1 MGLLIAVAAAF
12 VIALVALY
20 NRLAN
25 MRNIV
30 RAAWSDVDVQ
40 LKRRAELIPNLVE
53 TAKGYSGF
61 EQQTLESVTL
71 ARAGVSANDMSPQ
84 ERASA
89 EAELG
94 ARLQRMLAVVENY
107 PELKAS
113 AQFLRLQEELSATE
127 TNIANARRYYNAAVR
142 DYNTL
147 VESFPSA
154 LVAAIFAY
162 RKAEFFELDSPD
174 EAVAPN
180 ARMSQDSEGSE

>member
-1 MGLLIAVAAAF
+1 MGLLIAIPAILV
-12 VIALVALY
+12 VVLVAIY

-25 MRNIV
+25 MRNVV

-61 EQQTLESVTL
+61 EQQTLESVTR
-71 ARAGVSANDMSPQ
+71 ARAALSDDRMSPQ
-84 ERASA
+84 QRASV
-89 EAELG
+89 EAELSS
-94 ARLQRMLAVVENY
+94 RLRRLLAVVENY

-113 AQFLRLQEELSATE
+113 AQFLRLQEELSTTE

-147 VESFPSA
+147 VESFPSG
-154 LVAAIFAY
+154 LVASLFGY
-162 RKAEFFELDSPD
+162 HKAEFFELDSPD
-174 EAVAPN
+174 EAETPSVQTNRGA
-180 ARMSQDSEGSE
+180 E

>member
-1 MGLLIAVAAAF
+1 MGLLIALAG
-12 VIALVALY
+12 VIIIGLIVLY

-25 MRNIV
+25 LRNIV

-61 EQQTLESVTL
+61 EQQTLESVTR
-71 ARAGVSANDMSPQ
+71 ARTAATVSDMTPKQ
-84 ERASA
+84 RASA

-94 ARLQRMLAVVENY
+94 ERLQRMLAVVENY

-147 VESFPSA
+147 IESFPSA
-154 LVAAIFAY
+154 IVATMFGY

-174 EAVAPN
+174 EAVAPKAN
-180 ARMSQDSEGSE
+180 MRGDEE

>member
-1 MGLLIAVAAAF
+1 MGLLIVVCAVI

-25 MRNIV
+25 LRNIV

-61 EQQTLESVTL
+61 EQRVLESVTR
-71 ARAGVSANDMSPQ
+71 ARTAVSSTTMSPQ

-94 ARLQRMLAVVENY
+94 SRLNHLLAVVESY

-113 AQFLRLQEELSATE
+113 AQFLRLQEELSSTE

-142 DYNTL
+142 DFNTMI
-147 VESFPSA
+147 ESFPSGIVA
-154 LVAAIFAY
+154 LIFGY
-162 RKAEFFELDSPD
+162 RKAEFFELNAAD
-174 EAVAPN
+174 EAAAPS
-180 ARMSQDSEGSE
+180 ASMDRGPGEAH

>member
-1 MGLLIAVAAAF
+1 MGVIIVVAAALVIGF
-12 VIALVALY
+12 VVLY

-25 MRNIV
+25 LRNIV

-61 EQQTLESVTL
+61 EQQTLESVTR
-71 ARAGVSANDMSPQ
+71 ARAAVSANDMSPQ

-94 ARLQRMLAVVENY
+94 TRLQRLLAVVENY

-113 AQFLRLQEELSATE
+113 AQFLRLQEELSAME

-154 LVAAIFAY
+154 LVAAVFAY

-174 EAVAPN
+174 EAAAPSATMN
-180 ARMSQDSEGSE
+180 RDSEESE

>member
-1 MGLLIAVAAAF
+1 MGLIIVIAAAL
-12 VIALVALY
+12 VIGLVVLY

-25 MRNIV
+25 LRNVV

-61 EQQTLESVTL
+61 EQQTLESVTR
-71 ARAGVSANDMSPQ
+71 ARTAASAGEMTPKQ
-84 ERASA
+84 RASA

-94 ARLQRMLAVVENY
+94 ERLQRMLAVVENY

-154 LVAAIFAY
+154 ILANLFGY
-162 RKAEFFELDSPD
+162 RKAEFFELDSPA
-174 EAVAPN
+174 EADAPS
-180 ARMSQDSEGSE
+180 ASIHGDQG